1 MDFDFKS
8 KNIEYFQI
16 MTHQGLICSNLDIY
30 KDFQIL
36 ILNQMNIIEESEQK
50 SSKSVQQNKQAQ
62 KKELRPRSNIVP
74 GIFQEYKRTYV
85 KVPPVSKDQLSR
97 LVLKEG
103 FKIKEAAKKLSIKYA
118 TAKTIIFHLREEKKQ
133 IIQVGSKMCS
143 YTELQSGMISK
154 LRVISTASNDI
165 ISNVEYQLVPQ
176 NQSQIQ

>member
-1 MDFDFKS
+1 
-8 KNIEYFQI
+8 

-36 ILNQMNIIEESEQK
+36 IFNQMNLMEEGEQK
-50 SSKSVQQNKQAQ
+50 PLKGDQYNKLPQ

-74 GIFQEYKRTYV
+74 GIFQEYKRTYI
-85 KVPPVSKDQLSR
+85 KVPPISKDQLSR

-103 FKIKEAAKKLSIKYA
+103 FKIKEAAKKLQIKYA

-143 YTELQSGMISK
+143 YTELQSGKISK
-154 LRVISTASNDI
+154 LRIISTASNDI

-176 NQSQIQ
+176 NTSQIH